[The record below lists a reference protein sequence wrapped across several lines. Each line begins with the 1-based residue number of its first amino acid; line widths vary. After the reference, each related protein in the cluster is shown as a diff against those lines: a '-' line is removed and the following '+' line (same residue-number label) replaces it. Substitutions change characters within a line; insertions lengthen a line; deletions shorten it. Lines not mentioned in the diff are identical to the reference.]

1 MQRYTIGLKSVI
13 GVSKSSH
20 FIHVPYAIASP
31 GRKSRDRT
39 RTVRDIGSRK
49 H

>member
-20 FIHVPYAIASP
+20 FIHAPHAIASP
-31 GRKSRDRT
+31 GRKSRDRA
-39 RTVRDIGSRK
+39 RK
-49 H
+49 FRGNG